1 MVASTIVIQPPE
13 IALGHG
19 ELNNKKERSKSE
31 FHGGL
36 ENGEEPVYVDFLISC
51 SNEWSF

>member
-1 MVASTIVIQPPE
+1 MVASTVVIQPPE
-13 IALGHG
+13 IALGYG
-19 ELNNKKERSKSE
+19 ELNNQKERSESE

-36 ENGEEPVYVDFLISC
+36 ENGEEPVYVDCLISS